1 MPLAAQALLPFLALL
16 GAAAI
21 VQRRPRRRSNGW
33 IAAAATGTAGII
45 ALVELLRLA
54 PGEHVDVPYLTT
66 FPYADLAIRLD
77 GLSLAFA
84 SVTLI
89 TAALLMLARQRLRG
103 DRRDPWF
110 GWLLTSAAACA
121 VIFAHNL
128 LLVYIALQL
137 LTLAWSGALDETARR
152 RRGLRLSVQVAD
164 IGLLL
169 AAASAIQSV
178 GTSAFSGV
186 PSDTFGLA
194 TFLLVL
200 LPVVA
205 RVGAL
210 AVTAGGPQATVAFE
224 PAIAWVAPAGYL
236 LMRMLALMGGRL
248 PDRPTAVVLFAAA
261 TLVALGFAALA
272 LFERPGPRLAA
283 MLLVVQAALAL
294 ALSTGSDPLMTVAC
308 TWLWLLLVP
317 LAGLA
322 SVRVPTGSAPEVLTR
337 VNLAMIPGSTAFIGL
352 WLGGRALNA
361 RGLLF
366 GIIPVGLAVVVA
378 AIAALGRIAPPRSV
392 RPDFATAWAAA
403 LLLIAAFPILVMA
416 HLVVPAAATVRLV
429 PRGTVASSPF
439 GIIAGAGT
447 WPALVASLVVALV
460 LALAAWWLGAAT
472 LRSPASG
479 GGKSRAAKGGGK
491 GPTPK
496 AGGKSPAPIL
506 PSPGGGGNFNPW
518 KLPGMSLPSVPE
530 WSRFLLWGAFGIAV
544 FNVLTRP

>member
-16 GAAAI
+16 GAAAV
-21 VQRRPRRRSNGW
+21 VQRRPRQRSNGW
-33 IAAAATGTAGII
+33 IAAAATATAGII

-84 SVTLI
+84 SVTLL
-89 TAALLMLARQRLRG
+89 TGALLMVSRLRMRG
-103 DRRDPWF
+103 DRRDPWL

-164 IGLLL
+164 VGLLL

-200 LPVVA
+200 LPVGA
-205 RVGAL
+205 RVAAL
-210 AVTAGGPQATVAFE
+210 AVTAGGPKETVTFE

-236 LMRMLALMGGRL
+236 FMRMLALMGGRL
-248 PDRPTAVVLFAAA
+248 PDRPTAVVLFAAGV
-261 TLVALGFAALA
+261 LVALAFAALA
-272 LFERPGPRLAA
+272 LLERWGPRLVAL
-283 MLLVVQAALAL
+283 LLVVQAGLAL
-294 ALSTGSDPLMTVAC
+294 ALSTGADPLMTVAC
-308 TWLWLLLVP
+308 TWLWLLLIP

-322 SVRVPTGSAPEVLTR
+322 SVRLPTGSSSEALTLL
-337 VNLAMIPGSTAFIGL
+337 NLAMIPGTVAFIGL
-352 WLGGRALNA
+352 WLGGLALNA
-361 RGLLF
+361 RGLLY
-366 GIIPVGLAVVVA
+366 GMIPVAVAVGLAA
-378 AIAALGRIAPPRSV
+378 TAALSRVVLRRPV
-392 RPDFATAWAAA
+392 RLDVATAWAAG
-403 LLLIAAFPILVMA
+403 LLVIAAFPAIAMGR
-416 HLVVPAAATVRLV
+416 LVVPAAATVRLV
-429 PRGTVASSPF
+429 PNGTVTTTPF
-439 GIIAGAGT
+439 GIAATGGT
-447 WPALVASLVVALV
+447 WPALLVSLVMAVALG
-460 LALAAWWLGAAT
+460 LAAWRLRRKAPT
-472 LRSPASG
+472 LPSPASG
-479 GGKSRAAKGGGK
+479 GEKFRGWFPTVGGR
-491 GPTPK
+491 PLTV
-496 AGGKSPAPIL
+496 AL
-506 PSPGGGGNFNPW
+506 PS
-518 KLPGMSLPSVPE
+518 LPR
-530 WSRFLLWGAFGIAV
+530 WSRFLVWGAFGIAV

>member
-16 GAAAI
+16 GAAAV
-21 VQRRPRRRSNGW
+21 VQRRPGRRTNGW
-33 IAAAATGTAGII
+33 IAAAATGAAGII
-45 ALVELLRLA
+45 ALIELLRLA

-77 GLSLAFA
+77 GLSLGFA

-89 TAALLMLARQRLRG
+89 TAALLMLARLRLRG
-103 DRRDPWF
+103 DRRDPWV
-110 GWLLTSAAACA
+110 GWLLTSSAACA

-152 RRGLRLSVQVAD
+152 RRALRLSVQVAD

-200 LPVVA
+200 LPVAA
-205 RVGAL
+205 RIGAL
-210 AVTAGGPQATVAFE
+210 ALTAGGPQSSVAFE

-248 PDRPTAVVLFAAA
+248 PDRPTAVVLFAVGVF
-261 TLVALGFAALA
+261 VALGFAALA
-272 LFERPGPRLAA
+272 LMGRPGPRLAA
-283 MLLVVQAALAL
+283 LLLVAQAALAL
-294 ALSTGSDPLMTVAC
+294 ALSTGSDPLMTLAC

-322 SVRVPTGSAPEVLTR
+322 SVRIPAGSAPEVLMR
-337 VNLAMIPGSTAFIGL
+337 LNLAMIPGSTAFVGL
-352 WLGGRALNA
+352 WLGGLALNA

-366 GIIPVGLAVVVA
+366 GMIPVGLVVGLA
-378 AIAALGRIAPPRSV
+378 AIAALGRIVPPRSL
-392 RPDFATAWAAA
+392 RFDIATAWGAG
-403 LLLIAAFPILVMA
+403 LLLIAAFPIIAMD

-429 PRGTVASSPF
+429 PRGTIATTPF
-439 GIIAGAGT
+439 GIVAGGGT
-447 WPALVASLVVALV
+447 WPALVVSLVIALV
-460 LALAAWWLGAAT
+460 LGLAVWR
-472 LRSPASG
+472 LRLKA
-479 GGKSRAAKGGGK
+479 
-491 GPTPK
+491 PT
-496 AGGKSPAPIL
+496 L
-506 PSPGGGGNFNPW
+506 PSPRGRANFGVL
-518 KLPGMSLPSVPE
+518 KLPSAWKSPSAWLPSVPD

-544 FNVLTRP
+544 FNVLTRS